1 MAWALDVGVKQSEFK
16 DLWDVEL
23 GATYIPWSKVPDN
36 LEQLADGA
44 FIDDES
50 LPETVRSNYGT
61 HRYTHTHNAVVYKKT
76 WQYICDHNCRETRL
90 IFMVFAL
97 HRLISII

>member
-1 MAWALDVGVKQSEFK
+1 VAWALDVGVKQSEFK

-36 LEQLADGA
+36 LEQLAEGA

-50 LPETVRSNYGT
+50 LPESVRSKCATYLHMQTRVILTVLVGC
-61 HRYTHTHNAVVYKKT
+61 RKT
-76 WQYICDHNCRETRL
+76 SCL
-90 IFMVFAL
+90 
-97 HRLISII
+97 

>member
-1 MAWALDVGVKQSEFK
+1 VAWALDVGVKQSEFK

-36 LEQLADGA
+36 LEQLAEGA

-50 LPETVRSNYGT
+50 LPESVRSNYTT
-61 HRYTHTHNAVVYKKT
+61 HASAGAVIYFV
-76 WQYICDHNCRETRL
+76 NGN
-90 IFMVFAL
+90 
-97 HRLISII
+97 

>member
-61 HRYTHTHNAVVYKKT
+61 HITLWFIKNVAV
-76 WQYICDHNCRETRL
+76 HL
-90 IFMVFAL
+90 
-97 HRLISII
+97 

>member
-1 MAWALDVGVKQSEFK
+1 VAWALDVGVKESEFK

-50 LPETVRSNYGT
+50 LPESVRSNYAICLLVAAPLVT
-61 HRYTHTHNAVVYKKT
+61 VCQQKCVY
-76 WQYICDHNCRETRL
+76 CG
-90 IFMVFAL
+90 ML
-97 HRLISII
+97 HQMF

>member
-1 MAWALDVGVKQSEFK
+1 VAWALDVGVKQSEFK

-36 LEQLADGA
+36 LEQLAEGA

-50 LPETVRSNYGT
+50 LPESVRSNYT
-61 HRYTHTHNAVVYKKT
+61 THTHASAGAVIYFV
-76 WQYICDHNCRETRL
+76 NGN
-90 IFMVFAL
+90 
-97 HRLISII
+97 

>member
-1 MAWALDVGVKQSEFK
+1 VAWALDVGVKQSEFK

-36 LEQLADGA
+36 LEQLAEGA

-50 LPETVRSNYGT
+50 LPESVRSNC
-61 HRYTHTHNAVVYKKT
+61 VVLCLLFSNLA
-76 WQYICDHNCRETRL
+76 IC
-90 IFMVFAL
+90 
-97 HRLISII
+97 